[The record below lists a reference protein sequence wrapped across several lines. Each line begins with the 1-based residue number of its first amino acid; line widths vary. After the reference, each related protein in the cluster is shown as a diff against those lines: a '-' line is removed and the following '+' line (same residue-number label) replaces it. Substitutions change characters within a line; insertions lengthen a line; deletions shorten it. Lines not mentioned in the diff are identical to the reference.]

1 MLQQV
6 LSCGIVLSRRYDP
19 IFLTTVNA
27 AFVSDQPQ
35 ADVSHDD
42 KDFPIF
48 LKFISPLS

>member
-6 LSCGIVLSRRYDP
+6 LSCWIVLSRRYGP

-27 AFVSDQPQ
+27 ALASDQPQ

-42 KDFPIF
+42 KDFSVFI
-48 LKFISPLS
+48 KFISPLS